1 MRSTKAV
8 IDLAAL
14 RHNLRTIKSIASGSK
29 VMAVVKANAYGHGL
43 VQIAKALVN
52 DADMF
57 AVATVQEAL
66 SLRKAEIKTPILL
79 LEGIFNAKDLELVV
93 EHDLEVVLHHWPQI
107 EALQNFKTDKQIKVW
122 VKLDSGMHRLGFA
135 LQDLALIE
143 STLAEIS
150 CLANPIRLMSHF
162 ASADDPEDDFSTT
175 QLEAFDQATKHITTE
190 KSMANSAGIL
200 TQKDAHYDWVRP
212 GLLLYGCSP
221 LIGSEASEYNLKP
234 VMSLESQILA
244 IKPIKR
250 GESTGYGRHWFADRD
265 TYLGLVAIGY
275 GDGYP
280 RHAKN
285 GTPVWVNGRIV
296 PLVGRVSMDMLA
308 VDLGPDCQDVVGDR
322 VVLWGK
328 ELPAERVAPHADTI
342 PYTLFCGVT
351 KRVRFYYKDK
361 SNEM

>member
-1 MRSTKAV
+1 MRSTKA
-8 IDLAAL
+8 IINLAAL
-14 RHNLRTIKSIASGSK
+14 RHNLNTIKKIASGSR
-29 VMAVVKANAYGHGL
+29 VMAVVKADAYGHGL
-43 VQIAKALVN
+43 VQITKALTEG
-52 DADMF
+52 ADMF

-93 EHDLEVVLHHWPQI
+93 EHDLQVVMHHWPQI

-122 VKLDSGMHRLGFA
+122 IKLDSGMNRLGFA
-135 LQDLALIE
+135 LQDLALLE
-143 STLAEIS
+143 TTLSKIPS
-150 CLANPIRLMSHF
+150 VANPIRLMSHF

-200 TQKDAHYDWVRP
+200 TQKGAHYDWVRP

-221 LIGSEASEYNLKP
+221 LVGTEASEYDLKP

-244 IKPIKR
+244 VKPIKK

-265 TYLGLVAIGY
+265 TFLGLVAIGY

-285 GTPVWVNGRIV
+285 GTPIWVNGRIV

-308 VDLGPDCQDVVGDR
+308 VDLGPDCQDVMGDR
-322 VVLWGK
+322 VVLWGE
-328 ELPAERVAPHADTI
+328 ELPAERVAPYADTI

-351 KRVRFYYKDK
+351 RRVRFYYKDK
-361 SNEM
+361 SYEF